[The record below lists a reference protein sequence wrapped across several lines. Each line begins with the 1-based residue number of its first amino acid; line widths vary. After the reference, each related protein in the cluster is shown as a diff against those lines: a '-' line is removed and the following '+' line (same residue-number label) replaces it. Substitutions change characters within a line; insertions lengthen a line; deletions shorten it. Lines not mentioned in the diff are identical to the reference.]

1 MEGKDAIISK
11 IIEDAQR
18 TARGVIEDAEQK
30 ARVVVDE
37 AKTYAEDYRKKAL
50 SVVEKEKNEIIRR
63 RETVARLDVNKMILG
78 AKQRVL
84 DKVFERA
91 LEILE
96 NLPEDRYQELI
107 EGMLSKYA
115 SDGDVV
121 TVRKDR
127 KATLTKVFFQA
138 YGKLNGIKLGYDVKG
153 GDFRGGMILS
163 SDGVDKNLT
172 FEVELQSLRDEIEPE
187 IAAKLFSVVE

>member
-1 MEGKDAIISK
+1 
-11 IIEDAQR
+11 
-18 TARGVIEDAEQK
+18 
-30 ARVVVDE
+30 
-37 AKTYAEDYRKKAL
+37 KAL

-63 RETVARLDVNKMILG
+63 RETVARLDVNKMMLG

-84 DKVFERA
+84 DKVFEQA